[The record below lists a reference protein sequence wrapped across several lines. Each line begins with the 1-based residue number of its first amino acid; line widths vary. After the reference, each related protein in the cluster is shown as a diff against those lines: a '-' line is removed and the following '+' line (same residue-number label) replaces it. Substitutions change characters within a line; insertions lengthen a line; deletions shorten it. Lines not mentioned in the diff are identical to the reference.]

1 MTELRQQA
9 VTLDQ
14 EGWRLR
20 QQISAA
26 SQRQHQLQS
35 KREAVAAVNKE
46 RPQWQGLANGTAKPA
61 VQVSSTAGGRAT
73 SAGVLSNI
81 TNKGELMGSRP
92 LGDAAAAVKRPGSGF
107 GRVVTAKAG
116 PERGGGGGRAPLES
130 KVLRQALLVRRQLR
144 GQEEAPEP
152 AAAELGAE

>member
-1 MTELRQQA
+1 M
-9 VTLDQ
+9 TLDQ

-73 SAGVLSNI
+73 SAGGGALSNI
-81 TNKGELMGSRP
+81 TNKGGLMGSRP
-92 LGDAAAAVKRPGSGF
+92 LGDPAAAVKRPGSGF

-130 KVLRQALLVRRQLR
+130 EVLRQALLVRRQQQGQGQ
-144 GQEEAPEP
+144 GQEPP
-152 AAAELGAE
+152 AVELGVE